1 MSKMVKAKCTLCGKI
16 FLKKELEVHKHNFCN
31 FNHFKIW
38 NSRRISEY
46 NQKLNPMNK
55 PGGVLSARIKSG
67 NKQRGRG
74 DGKTYIKFLGRHLHR
89 VVAEKMIGRDL
100 KPGEVVHHLD
110 GNIRNNC
117 PENLMVLKSQSEHAK
132 IHFSKEIGG
141 GANEHF

>member
-1 MSKMVKAKCTLCGKI
+1 M
-16 FLKKELEVHKHNFCN
+16 FLKREAEINKHNFCN
-31 FNHFKIW
+31 FSHFKIW

-46 NQKLNPMNK
+46 NKNVNPMNK

-74 DGKTYIKFLGRHLHR
+74 LGKTYIKFLGRHLHR
-89 VVAEKMIGRDL
+89 VLAEKKIGRPL
-100 KPGEVVHHLD
+100 KLGEVVHHID
-110 GNIRNNC
+110 GNKRNNSLS
-117 PENLMVLKSQSEHAK
+117 NLMVLESQAQHAK

>member
-1 MSKMVKAKCTLCGKI
+1 
-16 FLKKELEVHKHNFCN
+16 
-31 FNHFKIW
+31 
-38 NSRRISEY
+38 
-46 NQKLNPMNK
+46 MNK

-89 VVAEKMIGRDL
+89 VVAEKMIGRVL

-117 PENLMVLKSQSEHAK
+117 PEKFNSP
-132 IHFSKEIGG
+132 EITIRTRK
-141 GANEHF
+141 NTFFKRNRRWCQ

>member
-1 MSKMVKAKCTLCGKI
+1 
-16 FLKKELEVHKHNFCN
+16 
-31 FNHFKIW
+31 
-38 NSRRISEY
+38 
-46 NQKLNPMNK
+46 MNK

-74 DGKTYIKFLGRHLHR
+74 LGKTYIKFLGKHLHR
-89 VVAEKMIGRDL
+89 VIAEKMIGRDL

-117 PENLMVLKSQSEHAK
+117 PKNLMVLKSQSEHAK